1 MSAKIVWMSLVVVAV
16 LSVSGLGFAAWT
28 STAVINGTG
37 SAGNINLDFAN
48 LTVKLMSNTAP
59 YTTCL
64 GTVNTPPDTATV
76 HANNFGPE
84 SMCVV
89 YANLT
94 DTGSLPVTMIHTHL
108 VVTNN
113 VSGCWQFK
121 TLMPVG
127 STRMSVGSS
136 LAPGASAA
144 FEGFFEVEQRSACQL
159 SLGAFTLT
167 FTGTLAATSSLSD
180 SP

>member
-16 LSVSGLGFAAWT
+16 LAVSGLGFAAWT

-37 SAGNINLDFAN
+37 SAGNINLDFSN
-48 LTVKLMSNTAP
+48 LTVKLLSNSAP

-84 SMCVV
+84 SMCVI

-94 DTGSLPVTMIHTHL
+94 DTGSLPVTTLHTHL

-113 VSGCWQFK
+113 VTGCWQFK
-121 TLMPVG
+121 TLLP
-127 STRMSVGSS
+127 VGSS
-136 LAPGASAA
+136 LAPGAFSP
-144 FEGFFEVEQRSACQL
+144 FEGFFELEQRSACQL
-159 SLGAFTLT
+159 TLGAFTLT
-167 FTGTLAATSSLSD
+167 FTGTLADSSSLSD